1 MTDTK
6 DILSPDDLAVAK
18 ELLRA
23 SRIWAS
29 GCTNDG
35 FGAEPGN
42 CEECNA
48 AFLRHVAKIIGGAAP
63 KAPGAGGAA

>member
-6 DILSPDDLAVAK
+6 DTLSPDDLAIAK

-35 FGAEPGN
+35 FGANLGE

-48 AFLRHVAKIIGGAAP
+48 AYLRHVSKTIGGAAL
-63 KAPGAGGAA
+63 KVDA